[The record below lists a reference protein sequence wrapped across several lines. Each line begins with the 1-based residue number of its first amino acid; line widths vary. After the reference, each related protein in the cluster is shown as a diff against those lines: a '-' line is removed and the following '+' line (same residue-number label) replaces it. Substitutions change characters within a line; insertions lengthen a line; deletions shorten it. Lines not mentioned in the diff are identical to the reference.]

1 MLLDLN
7 QGTGSASPYSF
18 GFKSFIMAP
27 AFRKLSGYSLLIGS
41 LFMVLTMLLHPS
53 GGDMQHILKISRVA
67 IISHSLGILS
77 TVFSAYGFYGLASA
91 LLTPSRLSFLGLCFA
106 GFALVAVM
114 LAALLNGIVLPL
126 YVLQQA
132 PVAEESLT
140 PVKLVIQYGVTIN
153 AALAYVFIAG
163 YSIAMLIWSFGMI
176 RAEKFPYWLGIWGI
190 LLVGISVVAA
200 LFQLNFISVT
210 GFTVY
215 VAGIVSWILSAAF
228 ILIRKPI

>member
-1 MLLDLN
+1 
-7 QGTGSASPYSF
+7 
-18 GFKSFIMAP
+18 MAP
-27 AFRKLSGYSLLIGS
+27 AFRKLSGYALLIGS
-41 LFMVLTMLLHPS
+41 LLMVFTMLMHPS
-53 GGDMQHILKISRVA
+53 GGDIQHILKISKVA
-67 IISHSLGILS
+67 IISHSLGVLS
-77 TVFSAYGFYGLASA
+77 TVFTAYGFYGLASA
-91 LLTPSRLSFLGLCFA
+91 LLTPVRLSFLGLCFA

-132 PVAEESLT
+132 PVAEESLR

-163 YSIAMLIWSFGMI
+163 YSIAMLIWSFAMI
-176 RAEKFPYWLGIWGI
+176 RSERFPNWLGYWSI
-190 LLVGISVVAA
+190 LLVGISIVAA

-215 VAGIVSWILSAAF
+215 AVSIAGWIVSAAI
-228 ILIRKPI
+228 ILIKKPTSIVNT